1 MVALII
7 KKFLYG
13 FSILFGVLTIVFFLF
28 KILPAD
34 PARMML
40 DKREDA
46 KQLELI
52 NKKYGFDKPVS
63 LQYLSYV
70 NDISLISIYSLNENS
85 FFSIYNKEINFFKF
99 FSTNSYILVAKLPD
113 FGKSFLKQEKSVVSI
128 IISTFKNTLVLAVSS
143 ITIAIFLGLLMGVVS
158 AINKDNII
166 DKSVLFFSAIGM
178 SLPSFFSAI
187 LIAWLFGFVLHQYT
201 NLPMTGSLFE
211 IDDYGIGYHLNIK
224 NLILPSITLGI
235 RPLAVIIQLSRNSL
249 LDVLNMDYIRTAKAK
264 GVKYSKVLFSHAL
277 RNSLNPVVTAVSG
290 WFASLLAGAVF
301 VEYVFGWNGLGKE
314 IVNALN
320 TMDLPVIMGSVLFI
334 ATVFII
340 INLLVDLIYTCL
352 DPRITK

>member
-1 MVALII
+1 MVALIF

-46 KQLELI
+46 EQLELI
-52 NKKYGFDKPVS
+52 NQKYGFDKPVS

-70 NDISLISIYSLNENS
+70 NDISLISIYSLNKNS

-99 FSTNSYILVAKLPD
+99 FSTKSYILVAKLPD
-113 FGKSFLKQEKSVVSI
+113 FGNSFLKQEKSVVSI

-143 ITIAIFLGLLMGVVS
+143 ITIAIFLGMLMGVVS

-211 IDDYGIGYHLNIK
+211 IDDYGMGYHLNLK

-235 RPLAVIIQLSRNSL
+235 RPLSVIIQLSRNSL

-264 GVKYSKVLFSHAL
+264 GVKYSKVLFRHAL

-334 ATVFII
+334 AAVFII
-340 INLLVDLIYTCL
+340 INLFVDLIYIWL
-352 DPRITK
+352 DPRIKK

>member
-1 MVALII
+1 VVALII

-46 KQLELI
+46 EQLELI
-52 NKKYGFDKPVS
+52 NKKYGFDKPVYI
-63 LQYLSYV
+63 QYLSYV
-70 NDISLISIYSLNENS
+70 NDISLISIYSLNKNS
-85 FFSIYNKEINFFKF
+85 FFSVYNKEINFFKI
-99 FSTNSYILVAKLPD
+99 FSKNSYILVAKLPD
-113 FGKSFLKQEKSVVSI
+113 FGKSFLKQEQSVVSI
-128 IISTFKNTLVLAVSS
+128 IISTFKNTIVLALSS
-143 ITIAIFLGLLMGVVS
+143 ITIAIFLGLIMGVVS
-158 AINKDNII
+158 ATNKDNII
-166 DKSVLFFSAIGM
+166 DKSVLFFSSIGM

-201 NLPMTGSLFE
+201 NLQMTGSLFE
-211 IDDYGIGYHLNIK
+211 IDDYGMGYHLNIK

-264 GVKYSKVLFSHAL
+264 GVKYSTVLFRHAL

-352 DPRITK
+352 DPRIKK

>member
-1 MVALII
+1 MVALIF

-46 KQLELI
+46 EQLELI
-52 NKKYGFDKPVS
+52 NQKYGFDKPVS

-70 NDISLISIYSLNENS
+70 NDISLISIYSLNKNS

-99 FSTNSYILVAKLPD
+99 FSTKSYILVAKLPD
-113 FGKSFLKQEKSVVSI
+113 FGNSFLKQEKSVVSI

-143 ITIAIFLGLLMGVVS
+143 IIIAIFLGMLMGVVS

-211 IDDYGIGYHLNIK
+211 IDDYGMGYHLNLK

-235 RPLAVIIQLSRNSL
+235 RPLSVIIQLSRNSL

-264 GVKYSKVLFSHAL
+264 GVKYSKVLFRHAL

-334 ATVFII
+334 AAVFII
-340 INLLVDLIYTCL
+340 INLFVDLIYTWL
-352 DPRITK
+352 DPRIKK

>member
-1 MVALII
+1 MVSLIL
-7 KKFLYG
+7 KKFSYC

-46 KQLELI
+46 EQLELI
-52 NKKYGFDKPVS
+52 NQKYGFNKPIS

-70 NDISLISIYSLNENS
+70 NDISFISIYSLNKHS
-85 FFSIYNKEINFFKF
+85 FISIHNKEINYFKF
-99 FSTNSYILVAKLPD
+99 FETTSYILVAKLPAL
-113 FGKSFLKQEKSVVSI
+113 GKSFVKQEKSVSSI
-128 IISTFKNTLVLAVSS
+128 IISTFKNTLVLAISS
-143 ITIAIFLGLLMGVVS
+143 IIIAIVVGVIMGIVS
-158 AINKDNII
+158 AINKNNII
-166 DKSVLFFSAIGM
+166 DKSILFFSALGM

-187 LIAWLFGFVLHQYT
+187 LIAWFFGFVLHQYT
-201 NLPMTGSLFE
+201 NLEMTGSLFE
-211 IDDYGIGYHLNIK
+211 IDDYGTGYHLNVK

-235 RPLAVIIQLSRNSL
+235 RPLSVITQLSRNSL

-264 GVKYSKVLFSHAL
+264 GLKFSKVLFKHAL
-277 RNSLNPVVTAVSG
+277 MNSLNPVVTAVSG

-320 TMDLPVIMGSVLFI
+320 TMDFPVVMGSVLFI
-334 ATVFII
+334 SIVFII
-340 INLLVDLIYTCL
+340 INLLVDLIYISL
-352 DPRITK
+352 DPRIKT

>member
-1 MVALII
+1 VVALIF

-46 KQLELI
+46 EQLELI
-52 NKKYGFDKPVS
+52 NQKYGFDKPVS

-70 NDISLISIYSLNENS
+70 NDISLISIYSLNKNS

-99 FSTNSYILVAKLPD
+99 FSTKSYILVAKLPD
-113 FGKSFLKQEKSVVSI
+113 FGNSFLKQEKSVVSI

-143 ITIAIFLGLLMGVVS
+143 IIIAIFLGMLMGVVS

-211 IDDYGIGYHLNIK
+211 IDDYGMGYHLNLK

-235 RPLAVIIQLSRNSL
+235 RPLSVIIQLSRNSL

-264 GVKYSKVLFSHAL
+264 GVKYSKVLFRHAL

-334 ATVFII
+334 AAVFII
-340 INLLVDLIYTCL
+340 INLFVDLIYTWL
-352 DPRITK
+352 DPRIKK

>member
-1 MVALII
+1 MVTLIF
-7 KKFLYG
+7 KKFLQG
-13 FSILFGVLTIVFFLF
+13 FSILFGVITIVFFLF

-46 KQLELI
+46 EQLELI
-52 NKKYGFDKPVS
+52 NQKYGFNKPLS

-70 NDISLISIYSLNENS
+70 NDFSFISIYSLNKNS
-85 FFSIYNKEINFFKF
+85 FISIHNKEISYFKF
-99 FSTNSYILVAKLPD
+99 FTISSYILVVKLPD
-113 FGKSFLKQEKSVVSI
+113 LGKSFIKQEKSVFSI
-128 IISTFKNTLVLAVSS
+128 IISTFKNTFILATSSILIALVLG
-143 ITIAIFLGLLMGVVS
+143 IIMGIIS

-166 DKSVLFFSAIGM
+166 DKSVLFFSALGM

-187 LIAWLFGFVLHQYT
+187 LIAWFFGFVLHQYT
-201 NLPMTGSLFE
+201 NLQMTGSLFE
-211 IDDYGIGYHLNIK
+211 IDDYGMGYHLKIK

-235 RPLAVIIQLSRNSL
+235 RPLSVITQLSRNSL

-264 GVKYSKVLFSHAL
+264 GLKFSKVLFKHAL
-277 RNSLNPVVTAVSG
+277 MNSLNPVLTAVSG

-320 TMDLPVIMGSVLFI
+320 TMDFPVVIGSVLFI
-334 ATVFII
+334 STLFII
-340 INLLVDLIYTCL
+340 INLLVDLVYIWL
-352 DPRITK
+352 DPRIKT

>member
-1 MVALII
+1 MVALIF

-46 KQLELI
+46 EQLELI
-52 NKKYGFDKPVS
+52 NQKYGFDKPVS

-70 NDISLISIYSLNENS
+70 NDISLISIYSLNKNS

-99 FSTNSYILVAKLPD
+99 FSTKSYILVAKLPD
-113 FGKSFLKQEKSVVSI
+113 FGNSFLKQEKSVVSI

-143 ITIAIFLGLLMGVVS
+143 ITIAIFLGILMGVVS

-201 NLPMTGSLFE
+201 NLQMTGSLFE
-211 IDDYGIGYHLNIK
+211 IDDYGMGYHLNLK

-235 RPLAVIIQLSRNSL
+235 RPLSVIIQLSRNSL

-264 GVKYSKVLFSHAL
+264 GVKYSKVLFRHAL

-334 ATVFII
+334 AAVFII
-340 INLLVDLIYTCL
+340 INLFVDLIYIWL
-352 DPRITK
+352 DPRIKK

>member
-1 MVALII
+1 V
-7 KKFLYG
+7 
-13 FSILFGVLTIVFFLF
+13 V
-28 KILPAD
+28 
-34 PARMML
+34 
-40 DKREDA
+40 
-46 KQLELI
+46 
-52 NKKYGFDKPVS
+52 
-63 LQYLSYV
+63 
-70 NDISLISIYSLNENS
+70 
-85 FFSIYNKEINFFKF
+85 
-99 FSTNSYILVAKLPD
+99 KLPD
-113 FGKSFLKQEKSVVSI
+113 FGKSFLNQEKSVVSI

-143 ITIAIFLGLLMGVVS
+143 ITIAIFLGLFMGVFS

-166 DKSVLFFSAIGM
+166 DKSILFFSAIGM

-201 NLPMTGSLFE
+201 NLQMTGSLFE
-211 IDDYGIGYHLNIK
+211 IDDYGMGYHLNLK

-264 GVKYSKVLFSHAL
+264 GVKYSKVLFRHAL

-352 DPRITK
+352 DPRIKK

>member
-187 LIAWLFGFVLHQYT
+187 LIAWLFGFVLHHYT

>member
-1 MVALII
+1 MVALIF

-46 KQLELI
+46 EQLELI
-52 NKKYGFDKPVS
+52 NQKYGFDKPVS

-70 NDISLISIYSLNENS
+70 NDISLISIYSLNKNS

-99 FSTNSYILVAKLPD
+99 FSTKSYILVAKLPD
-113 FGKSFLKQEKSVVSI
+113 FGNSFLKQEKSVVSI

-143 ITIAIFLGLLMGVVS
+143 ITIAIFLGMLMGVVS

-211 IDDYGIGYHLNIK
+211 IDDYGMGYHLNLK

-235 RPLAVIIQLSRNSL
+235 RPLSVIIQLSRNSL

-264 GVKYSKVLFSHAL
+264 GVKYSKVLFRHAL

-334 ATVFII
+334 AAVFII
-340 INLLVDLIYTCL
+340 INLFVDLIYTWL
-352 DPRITK
+352 DPRIKK

>member
-1 MVALII
+1 VVALII
-7 KKFLYG
+7 KKLLYG

-46 KQLELI
+46 EQLELI
-52 NKKYGFDKPVS
+52 NQKYGFDKPVY

-70 NDISLISIYSLNENS
+70 NDISLISIYSLNKNS
-85 FFSIYNKEINFFKF
+85 FFSIYNKEINFFKL
-99 FSTNSYILVAKLPD
+99 FSTNFYVFVVKLPD
-113 FGKSFLKQEKSVVSI
+113 FGKSFLNQEKSVVSI

-143 ITIAIFLGLLMGVVS
+143 ITIAIFLGLLMGVFS

-166 DKSVLFFSAIGM
+166 DKSILFFSAIGM

-201 NLPMTGSLFE
+201 NLQMTGSLFE
-211 IDDYGIGYHLNIK
+211 IDDYGMGYHLNLK

-264 GVKYSKVLFSHAL
+264 GVKYSKVLFRHAL

-352 DPRITK
+352 DPRIKK

>member
-1 MVALII
+1 MISLIF

-13 FSILFGVLTIVFFLF
+13 SSILFGVLTIVFFLF

-52 NKKYGFDKPVS
+52 NQKYGFDKPVL

-70 NDISLISIYSLNENS
+70 NDVSFISIYSLNKES
-85 FFSIYNKEINFFKF
+85 FISIYNKQIDYFNL
-99 FSTNSYILVAKLPD
+99 FSTRSHILVAKLPD
-113 FGKSFLKQEKSVVSI
+113 LGKSFIKQEKSVISI
-128 IISTFKNTLVLAVSS
+128 IISTFKNTFVLAISS
-143 ITIAIFLGLLMGVVS
+143 IIIAIFLGILMGIFS

-166 DKSVLFFSAIGM
+166 DKSLLFFSAIGM

-187 LIAWLFGFVLHQYT
+187 LIAWFFGFVLHQYT
-201 NLPMTGSLFE
+201 NLSMIGSLFE
-211 IDDYGIGYHLNIK
+211 IDDYGMGYHLNIK
-224 NLILPSITLGI
+224 NLILPSITLGV
-235 RPLAVIIQLSRNSL
+235 RPLSVIIQLSRNSL
-249 LDVLNMDYIRTAKAK
+249 LDVLKMDYIRTAKAK
-264 GVKYSKVLFSHAL
+264 GLKYSKVLFKHAL

-290 WFASLLAGAVF
+290 WFASLLSGAVF

-320 TMDLPVIMGSVLFI
+320 TLDLPVIMGSVLFI
-334 ATVFII
+334 SIVFII
-340 INLLVDLIYTCL
+340 INLLVDLIYILL
-352 DPRITK
+352 DPRIKT

>member
-7 KKFLYG
+7 KKLLYG

-46 KQLELI
+46 EQLELI
-52 NKKYGFDKPVS
+52 NQKYGFDKPVY

-70 NDISLISIYSLNENS
+70 NDISLISIYSLNKNS
-85 FFSIYNKEINFFKF
+85 FFSIYNKEINFFKL
-99 FSTNSYILVAKLPD
+99 FSTNFYVFVVKLPD
-113 FGKSFLKQEKSVVSI
+113 FGKSFLNQEKSVVSI

-143 ITIAIFLGLLMGVVS
+143 ITIAIFLGLLMGVFS

-166 DKSVLFFSAIGM
+166 DKSILFFSAIGM

-201 NLPMTGSLFE
+201 NLQMTGSLFE
-211 IDDYGIGYHLNIK
+211 IDDYGMGYHLNLK

-264 GVKYSKVLFSHAL
+264 GVKYSKVLFRHAL

-352 DPRITK
+352 DPRIKK